1 MSDLTKYNNY
11 KHYLGDLIG
20 GSLMLREGQ
29 LVADLMLSKPSV
41 DEWKEQIVNQNILQK
56 NSDASAKRNGSTL
69 KKRLNTA
76 SDELKSIIAYGGSDV
91 ARQGM
96 FACVLINSP
105 ILSDFM
111 KDVVIDAKRIYRQT
125 IDQND
130 WDYFWEERCRI
141 HSEFAELT
149 ESTTYKIKQVVF
161 KLLADAEYI
170 DSSSR
175 KNLQNVYVSEVVKTC
190 LVNMDREDIIESMEL
205 N

>member
-1 MSDLTKYNNY
+1 MSIATTDKTY
-11 KHYLGDLIG
+11 KDYLGDLIG
-20 GSLMLREGQ
+20 GSLMLRESQ
-29 LVADLMLSKPSV
+29 LVAKLLLSNPSNA
-41 DEWKEQIVNQNILQK
+41 EWTEEIVNNNILQK
-56 NSDASAKRNGSTL
+56 NSDASAKRNASTL
-69 KKRLNTA
+69 KKRMALV
-76 SDELKSIIAYGGSDV
+76 SDELKDIIAYGSGDD
-91 ARQGM
+91 ARQAM

-125 IDQND
+125 LDQND
-130 WDYFWEERCRI
+130 WEYFWGDRCRMF
-141 HSEFAELT
+141 SELSEMT

-175 KNLQNVYVSEVVKTC
+175 KNLQNVYVSESVKTC
-190 LVNMDREDIIESMEL
+190 LINMDREDIIEVMEL

>member
-1 MSDLTKYNNY
+1 
-11 KHYLGDLIG
+11 
-20 GSLMLREGQ
+20 MLRESQ
-29 LVADLMLSKPSV
+29 LIAELLLSSPTS
-41 DEWKEQIVNQNILQK
+41 DEWHEQIINQNILQK
-56 NSDASAKRNGSTL
+56 NSDASAKRNASTL
-69 KKRLNTA
+69 KKRLDVV
-76 SDELKSIIAYGGSDV
+76 SDELKRVVAHGGSDD
-91 ARQGM
+91 ARQAM

-125 IDQND
+125 LDQND
-130 WDYFWEERCRI
+130 WEYFWEDRCRMF
-141 HSEFAELT
+141 SEFSEMT

-175 KNLQNVYVSEVVKTC
+175 KNLQNVYVSESVKTC
-190 LVNMDREDIIESMEL
+190 LINMDREDIIEAMEL